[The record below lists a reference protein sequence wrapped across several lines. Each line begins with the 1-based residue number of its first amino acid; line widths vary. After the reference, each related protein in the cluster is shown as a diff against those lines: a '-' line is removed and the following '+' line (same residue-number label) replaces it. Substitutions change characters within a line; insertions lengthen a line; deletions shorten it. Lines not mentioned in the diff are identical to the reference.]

1 MMCESRVLLRAA
13 TVRLC
18 DCPSCCPPFKKK
30 TSRRAEIK
38 TEWNGIGMESGARV
52 EPPPDSARE
61 SSRGGIDPSKLKS
74 YKVAPRTWWRTGG

>member
-52 EPPPDSARE
+52 ESG
-61 SSRGGIDPSKLKS
+61 GGIDPSKLKS
-74 YKVAPRTWWRTGG
+74 YKALQ